1 MIARKL
7 IHCSAAILL
16 FIFLILLT
24 SYFLLKTVKAI
35 DEKCSNPSALNLD
48 EVEQCLPQLND
59 ELNRMKTATKP
70 LEGQL
75 ESLQRQLVQI
85 QVTIDNL
92 VAGIAQKQKDL
103 DVREDKLALQQALLE
118 QRIKAY
124 YIRSYLTDPL
134 LVILSSFQAGD
145 LFRELSYRQFVTRED
160 RQIIS
165 SITTEVVNLLT
176 EKEKLEKDK
185 VRLAVIQADVDKNA
199 KFLGGE
205 IKKAKV
211 YQADLSS
218 KIVALT
224 ARQQQILSQRL
235 ASLHISRSAAS
246 IGVCID
252 DRNVSPGFGNAIA
265 FFTYGAPHRV
275 GMNQYGAKGRAEAGQ
290 GRDDILKAYYTNF
303 ETIKWDTNIKIKVQ
317 GSGEFLL
324 EDYVLRIYEVPE
336 SWPMAA
342 LEAQAIAARS
352 FALAY
357 TDNGSGEICTSESCQ
372 VFKPDPKTGAWAQAV
387 KNTEGLVM
395 ASGGNPIKAWYASTH
410 GGYIFSSAEVWGG
423 GTPYTK
429 HATDTTT
436 GSAGNFGDLQ
446 SNAYDRSSPWFYCD
460 WGSRSQ
466 YNKTAW
472 LKSEEV
478 ADIVNT
484 LLLIKADG
492 STSEHLYQT
501 DKPNPAGTDN
511 WDENKVKQELKNKS
525 INPYTSVSG
534 ISVSADFGRGET
546 TLVNISGDGGSD
558 SFSGADFKNR
568 FNLRAPA
575 NIQIVGPL
583 FNIEQK

>member
-1 MIARKL
+1 MRK
-7 IHCSAAILL
+7 IILL
-16 FIFLILLT
+16 FFLFLT
-24 SYFLLKTVKAI
+24 LVAIPYTLYPVHADEIEDLQRQIDALNQARELSVKA
-35 DEKCSNPSALNLD
+35 
-48 EVEQCLPQLND
+48 
-59 ELNRMKTATKP
+59 TTP

-75 ESLQRQLVQI
+75 DSLRRQLAQI
-85 QVTIDNL
+85 QANLNHLSATIN
-92 VAGIAQKQKDL
+92 QKQKDL

-118 QRIKAY
+118 TRVRAY
-124 YIRSYLTDPL
+124 YIRSYLADPL
-134 LVILSSFQAGD
+134 MVILSSIGSGD
-145 LFRELSYRQFVTRED
+145 LFRELSYQQSVTRED
-160 RQIIS
+160 KSIIIS
-165 SITTEVVNLLT
+165 ITAEVVDLLT
-176 EKEKLEKDK
+176 QKDKLEKDK
-185 VRLAVIQADVDKNA
+185 AKLAVFQTEVDKNA

-205 IKKAKV
+205 ISKAKA

-235 ASLHISRSAAS
+235 ASLNISRSAAS
-246 IGVCID
+246 IGVCVD
-252 DRNVSPGFGNAIA
+252 DRNISPGFGDAIA

-275 GMNQYGAKGRAEAGQ
+275 GMNQFGAKGRAEAGQ

-303 ETIKWDTNIKIKVQ
+303 ETVKWDTNIKIKVQ
-317 GSGEFLL
+317 EYGEFPL

-357 TDNGSGEICTSESCQ
+357 TNNGSGEICISERCQ
-372 VFKPDPKTGAWAQAV
+372 VFKPDPKTGAWVQAV

-395 ASGGNPIKAWYASTH
+395 ISGGNPIKAWYASTH

-423 GTPYTK
+423 STAYTK

-436 GSAGNFGDLQ
+436 GSAGSFGDLQ

-460 WGSRSQ
+460 WGSRAQ

-484 LLLIKADG
+484 LLLVKADG

-511 WDENKVKQELKNKS
+511 WDEGRVKQELKNKG
-525 INPYTSVSG
+525 INPYNRVSS
-534 ISVSADFGRGET
+534 ISVSVDFGRGIT
-546 TLVNISGDGGSD
+546 TSVNVSGDGGSN
-558 SFSGADFKNR
+558 SFSGDDFKNR

-583 FNIEQK
+583 FNVEQK